1 MEPLAGGN
9 APTPPLILCPN
20 QTGDSYTY
28 SDRKGIGKALS
39 RQEGISPTSLG
50 DTSLI

>member
-20 QTGDSYTY
+20 QTGDSY
-28 SDRKGIGKALS
+28 SFGR
-39 RQEGISPTSLG
+39 EGVRGGMSQAEWRDIFASEYCP
-50 DTSLI
+50 